1 VATRVCVDHEL
12 MTVRRKSEAMLEQII
27 RRRDAVAADGD
38 ARLTIRHARPGDGA
52 ALERLA
58 VLDTAP
64 VPTGPVLVAEVGDE
78 LWAAVSVSD
87 GSAVADPFRPT
98 AELVW
103 VMQERARRERRRP
116 RPWRGRR
123 IPVPALGS

>member
-1 VATRVCVDHEL
+1 
-12 MTVRRKSEAMLEQII
+12 MIVRRKSEAMLEQII

-38 ARLTIRHARPGDGA
+38 ARLTIRHAGPGDGPS
-52 ALERLA
+52 LERLA

-64 VPTGPVLVAEVGDE
+64 VPAGPVLVAEVGDE

-87 GSAVADPFRPT
+87 LSAVADPFRPT